1 MPLTKCN
8 KVTSPN
14 KERNLAKLKTKL
26 KLRGSDN
33 WILWYLQKIPNT
45 STVRFLFHFTSV
57 NSIISILYKPVIC
70 TLFSYVSYAN
80 EPKQEFLQSW
90 IHWVTKKIHLLWKN
104 RTKATSGG
112 KKSNQLVL
120 AEDPFYKIVKD
131 FRGRKSGSI
140 SKKHLLY
147 KHEGLSS
154 IMKTQVRKSGWD
166 NIYL

>member
-1 MPLTKCN
+1 MEKQN
-8 KVTSPN
+8 KSN
-14 KERNLAKLKTKL
+14 F
-26 KLRGSDN
+26 RG
-33 WILWYLQKIPNT
+33 
-45 STVRFLFHFTSV
+45 
-57 NSIISILYKPVIC
+57 
-70 TLFSYVSYAN
+70 
-80 EPKQEFLQSW
+80 E
-90 IHWVTKKIHLLWKN
+90 
-104 RTKATSGG
+104 
-112 KKSNQLVL
+112 KSNQLVL